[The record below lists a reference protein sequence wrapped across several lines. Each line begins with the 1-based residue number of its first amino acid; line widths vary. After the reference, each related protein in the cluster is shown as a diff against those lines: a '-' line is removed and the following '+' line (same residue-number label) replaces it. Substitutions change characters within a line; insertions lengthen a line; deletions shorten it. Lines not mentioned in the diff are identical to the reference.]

1 MSGHNKWSKIKN
13 KKGSE
18 DARRGKI
25 FTKLGRNISVAV
37 KEGGDNPEYNPALKT
52 AIEKAKA
59 ENMPNDNIE
68 RAIKK
73 AAGDSSADNFER
85 VIYEGYG
92 KGGVAVIVDCL
103 TDNKNRTA
111 PEVRH
116 AFDRAG
122 GNLGTDGSVMFMFDR
137 VGLITI
143 SKSDEIDFDE
153 LMMEA
158 LEAGCDDVRDSGKD
172 YYELIT
178 SVENFNDAVS
188 ALKDASYKL
197 ESSDIVYLAKN
208 EIDVDKSDHKS
219 LLKLLETLED
229 NDDVQDVFTNWAMPD
244 DLEVE

>member
-73 AAGDSSADNFER
+73 AAGDPSADNFER

-158 LEAGCDDVRDSGKD
+158 LDAGCDDVRDPGKD

-208 EIDVDKSDHKS
+208 EIDVEKSDHKS

>member
-25 FTKLGRNISVAV
+25 FTKLARNISVAV
-37 KEGGDNPEYNPALKT
+37 KEGGENPEYNPALKT

-137 VGLITI
+137 VGYITI
-143 SKSDEIDFDE
+143 NKTSDIDFDE

-158 LEAGCDDVRDSGKD
+158 LDAGCDDVRDPGKD
-172 YYELIT
+172 FYELIT
-178 SVENFNDAVS
+178 SIENFNTAVA
-188 ALKDASYKL
+188 ALKEASYEL
-197 ESSDIVYLAKN
+197 ESADIIYLAKN
-208 EIDVDKSDHKS
+208 EIDVDESDYKS
-219 LLKLLETLED
+219 LVKLIETLED
-229 NDDVQDVFTNWAMPD
+229 NDDVQDVYTNWAMPD

>member
-37 KEGGDNPEYNPALKT
+37 KEGGDNPEYNPSLKT

-73 AAGDSSADNFER
+73 AAGDSGSDNYER

-111 PEVRH
+111 PEVRF
-116 AFDRAG
+116 AFDRSG
-122 GNLGTDGSVMFMFDR
+122 GNLGTDGSVMFMFNR
-137 VGLITI
+137 VGYITI
-143 SKSDEIDFDE
+143 KKSEDLDFDE

-158 LEAGCDDVRDSGKD
+158 LDAGCEDVKDPGKD

-178 SVENFNDAVS
+178 SVENFNSVVS
-188 ALKDASYKL
+188 KLKENSYEL
-197 ESSDIVYLAKN
+197 ESSDIIYLAEN
-208 EIDVDKSDHKS
+208 EIEVDKENYKS
-219 LLKLLETLED
+219 LIKLIETLED
-229 NDDVQDVFTNWAMPD
+229 NDDVQDVYTNWAMPEN
-244 DLEVE
+244 LEVE